1 MKEYRIITIP
11 GDGIGPELMES
22 ATAVLEAVQRT
33 DESLTLRLEEHEAG
47 AARYAKHGKRISE
60 ETLQAC
66 READGILK
74 SPVGDPAVRTP
85 DGTEGGLLGGVL
97 RTSLD
102 VFANMRPVRLYP
114 GIRSPLA
121 DQGPGDIDYVV
132 IRENTEG
139 LYASRDRGVGGPHA
153 VADTMIITRPG
164 AERVARFAF
173 ELARKRNGAPEDGVS
188 RVTCVDKGNVLRSLA
203 FFREIF
209 FEVAAGYPDV
219 EAEAV
224 YSDACAS
231 HLIMRPSHYDVLVME
246 NMLGDL
252 LSDLGGATAGGLGM
266 CPSGNIG
273 ERYAFFEAVHGS
285 APDIAGQ
292 GIANPLS
299 LVLSAALMLAHMG
312 EDAASRQIE
321 TAVWGALEAGEIRL
335 DDRGR
340 ALEGSRAITEAVV
353 ARITG

>member
-22 ATAVLEAVQRT
+22 TIAVLEAVQ
-33 DESLTLRLEEHEAG
+33 EMSGALKLNLEEHEAG
-47 AARYAKHGKRISE
+47 AGRYAKFGKRISD

-66 READGILK
+66 HEADGILK

-85 DGTEGGLLGGVL
+85 EGTEGGLLGGVL

-121 DQGPGDIDYVV
+121 GYEPGGIDYVV

-139 LYASRDRGVGGPHA
+139 LYASRDKGVGGPEA
-153 VADTMIITRPG
+153 VADTLIITRKG

-173 ELARKRNGAPEDGVS
+173 ELARKRNGAPEDGVR

-209 FEVAAGYPDV
+209 LEVAADYPDI
-219 EAEAV
+219 EAETL
-224 YSDACAS
+224 YSDACAYN
-231 HLIMRPSHYDVLVME
+231 LVIRPEHYDVLVME

-273 ERYAFFEAVHGS
+273 EKFAFFEAVHGS

-299 LVLSAALMLAHMG
+299 LILSAALMLAHIG
-312 EDAASRQIE
+312 ESEAANRIE
-321 TAVWGALEAGEIRL
+321 TSVWGALEAGEIRL
-335 DDRGR
+335 DNKGR
-340 ALEGSRAITEAVV
+340 AVDGSRAITEAVC
-353 ARITG
+353 ARVRG